1 MSKIPNNYKLTHI
14 ETGEVLEGTAKELAI
29 KLNVTP
35 KKISRAYYDE
45 CVMKI
50 GYIVERIE
58 QNNNSNVLEEWDR
71 FMEGVR
77 RKYGKKGKI

>member
-1 MSKIPNNYKLTHI
+1 MSKIPNYYKLTHVD
-14 ETGEVLEGTAKELAI
+14 TGEVLEGTAKELAI

-50 GYIVERIE
+50 GYAVERIE
-58 QNNNSNVLEEWDR
+58 QGNIPDVLEEWDR
-71 FMEGVR
+71 YMSGIR
-77 RKYGKKGKI
+77 KKYGKKRA

>member
-1 MSKIPNNYKLTHI
+1 MAALPNYYKLTHV
-14 ETGEVLEGTAKELAI
+14 ETGKILEGTAKELAV

-35 KKISRAYYDE
+35 KKISSAYYDE
-45 CVMKI
+45 RVMKI

-77 RKYGKKGKI
+77 RKYGLKRV

>member
-1 MSKIPNNYKLTHI
+1 MSKIPNYYKLTHVD
-14 ETGEVLEGTAKELAI
+14 TGEVLEGTAKELAI

-35 KKISRAYYDE
+35 KKISNAYYDE

-58 QNNNSNVLEEWDR
+58 QNNTPDVLEEWDD
-71 FMEGVR
+71 FMEAVR
-77 RKYGKKGKI
+77 RGRKGRA